1 MILSG
6 FIYQRGKIKLARILF
21 LVFLAIPLIE
31 IAIFI
36 VFGQA
41 FGLWPT
47 LLGVLVTAL
56 IGSVIIRAQGISLF
70 EEIRATTARGT
81 LPAKQL
87 AEAIMIA
94 IAGAFLLTPGYFT
107 DLCGFLLLV
116 PQIRTFIYEE
126 LKSRITVVGQSSF
139 HDGANDGGNN
149 DSSNDEDIIDLE
161 KKDWRD

>member
-1 MILSG
+1 M
-6 FIYQRGKIKLARILF
+6 ARILF
-21 LVFLAIPLIE
+21 LVFLAVPLVE

-36 VFGQA
+36 GFGQVFG
-41 FGLWPT
+41 FWPT

-70 EEIRATTARGT
+70 EEIRATAARGT

-107 DLCGFLLLV
+107 DFCGFILLV
-116 PQIRTFIYEE
+116 PQIRIFIYEE
-126 LKSRITVVGQSSF
+126 LKSRITVVGQSTF
-139 HDGANDGGNN
+139 NDGANGGGDFSGDNDG
-149 DSSNDEDIIDLE
+149 SSGEDIIDLE